1 MLKQAR
7 ETQLSAERDPL
18 DVMLDST
25 DQRYVLQVKDLSKSF
40 PGVKALDGV
49 RLEVER
55 GTVHALMGENGAGK
69 STLMRILIGLQPP
82 DAGEIWIKGRRVAL
96 RSPHEALQHGIAM
109 IHQELLPFPDL
120 TVAEN
125 LFMGHEPVSGP
136 LGWIDRKT
144 LHREATRLLERLGLP
159 VATTRRMK
167 ELSVAEMQTVEIAKA
182 LAHRAEVI
190 IMDEPTSAIS
200 NREVEALF
208 RVIRDLKQQGV
219 AVIYISHKMEEV
231 FQIADTVTVL
241 RDGCHVATS
250 PLGAL
255 TQPELIRLMVGR
267 ELGTGFTRTPHPPGE
282 EALAVRGL
290 TQPGQF
296 RDITFAVRRGEILGF
311 AGLMGAGRT
320 EVMRALYGLAPAE
333 SGEILVDGRPVR
345 IGSPAEAMA
354 HGIAWVSEDRKRE
367 GLVLNLPVDQN
378 LTLSSLAR
386 FCRGG
391 FIHGAAARAVADE
404 QIRAYSIKTPDRRQP
419 VLHLS
424 GGNQQKVVLAKAL
437 LCHPTVLIL
446 DEPTRGIDVGAKRE
460 IYALMARLAREGLAI
475 LMVSSELPEILSLSD
490 RILVMRQG
498 ALTAELDSHQT
509 SPEMILKYAMPA

>member
-1 MLKQAR
+1 MLN
-7 ETQLSAERDPL
+7 SIDP
-18 DVMLDST
+18 
-25 DQRYVLQVKDLSKSF
+25 RFVLQVKNLSKSF

-49 RLEVER
+49 RLEVEP

-69 STLMRILIGLQPP
+69 STLMRILIGLQAP
-82 DAGEIWIKGRRVAL
+82 DEGEIWFKGRRVTL
-96 RSPHEALQHGIAM
+96 RSPHDALQQGIAM

-125 LFMGHEPVSGP
+125 IFVGQEPVSGP
-136 LGWIDRKT
+136 LGWLDQRA
-144 LHREATRLLERLGLP
+144 LHREAARLLERLGLC
-159 VATTRRMK
+159 VATTRKMR

-200 NREVEALF
+200 DREVEALF
-208 RVIRDLKQQGV
+208 RVIRELKQRGV
-219 AVIYISHKMEEV
+219 AVIYISHKMDEI

-241 RDGCHVATS
+241 RDGRHVATA
-250 PLGAL
+250 PLRAL
-255 TQPELIRLMVGR
+255 TQPELIRWMVGR
-267 ELGTGFTRTPHPPGE
+267 ELGAEFTRTPNPPGE
-282 EALAVRGL
+282 VALVVRGL
-290 TQPGQF
+290 TRPEQF

-320 EVMRALYGLAPAE
+320 EVMRALYGLAPAP
-333 SGEILVDGRPVR
+333 SGEIRVAGQPVR
-345 IGSPAEAMA
+345 IASPAQAMG

-367 GLVLNLPVDQN
+367 GLVLGMPVDQN
-378 LTLSSLAR
+378 LTLSSLER
-386 FCRGG
+386 YCRGG
-391 FIHGAAARAVADE
+391 FIQGATERAIAKE
-404 QIRAYSIKTPDRRQP
+404 QIEAFAIKTSDSRQP

-424 GGNQQKVVLAKAL
+424 GGNQQKVVIAKAL
-437 LCHPTVLIL
+437 LCRPAVLIL

-460 IYALMARLAREGLAI
+460 VYALISQLARQGLAI

-498 ALTAELDSHQT
+498 ALSAELDPRQT
-509 SPEMILKYAMPA
+509 SAEEILRWAMPG